1 MNYTRHTVTLLLL
14 LFSAAVSFASNP
26 TAPDAVRDRFL
37 QAFNAGDANGVIA
50 LYSDDAVV
58 ASEAMN
64 FAGPQQIRQWIQVSL
79 DQGSKLESIEIE
91 RERTSG
97 DLAYATGRTRR
108 RVGNEIHLGQFLMVL
123 ERRGD
128 EWKIVRHFSINAK

>member
-1 MNYTRHTVTLLLL
+1 MNTRRASIFIFLLLCTV
-14 LFSAAVSFASNP
+14 ASFAS
-26 TAPDAVRDRFL
+26 APSGPDSVRDRFL

-58 ASEAMN
+58 VSEAMN
-64 FAGPQQIRQWIQVSL
+64 FVGPQQIRQWIQVSL

-91 RERTSG
+91 RQRTSG

-123 ERRGD
+123 ERCGN
-128 EWKIVRHFSINAK
+128 EWKIVRHFSMNAK